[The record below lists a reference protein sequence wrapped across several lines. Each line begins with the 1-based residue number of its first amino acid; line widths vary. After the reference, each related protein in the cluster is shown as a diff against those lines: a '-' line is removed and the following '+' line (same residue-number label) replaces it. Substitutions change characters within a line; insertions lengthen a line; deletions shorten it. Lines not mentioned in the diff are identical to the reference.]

1 MEHTPTKYG
10 YARESTNEEKQ
21 NIEYQIKYLK
31 NNGVEDENIYKE
43 YASGAKEDRIE
54 YNKLLKQLKPKDSLY
69 VTEISRLSRSTKQ
82 LIEMINFVK
91 DNHLQLVIGSLNVD
105 CRENELDPMV
115 KGMLQMMSVF
125 AELEK
130 DIISQRVKEGMA
142 NAQNVGRP
150 KFGEDNIPEKFY
162 KYYTQFKNGVIE
174 SKVDFCK
181 ILGVSRPTLDKF
193 IAFVERKK
201 GLNSD

>member
-1 MEHTPTKYG
+1 MEHIPTKYG
-10 YARESTNEEKQ
+10 YARESTDVEKQ

-31 NNGVEDENIYKE
+31 NNGVEDENIYRE
-43 YASGAKEDRIE
+43 YASGTKEDRIE
-54 YNKLLKQLKPKDSLY
+54 YNKLIKQLKPKDSLY
-69 VTEISRLSRSTKQ
+69 VTEISRLSRSSKQ
-82 LIEMINFVK
+82 LIEMINYVK
-91 DNHLQLVIGSLNVD
+91 ENHLQLVIGSLNVD

-125 AELEK
+125 AELER

-142 NAQNVGRP
+142 NAKNVGRP
-150 KFGEDNIPEKFY
+150 KFCENNIPEKFY
-162 KYYTQFKNGVIE
+162 KYYMQFKNGAIE
-174 SKVDFCK
+174 SKIDFCK

-201 GLNSD
+201 RC

>member
-1 MEHTPTKYG
+1 MEHIPTKYG

-21 NIEYQIKYLK
+21 NIAYQIKYLK
-31 NNGVEDENIYKE
+31 ANGVDDENIYQE
-43 YASGAKEDRIE
+43 YASGANEDRVE
-54 YNKLLKQLKPKDSLY
+54 YNKLLKQLQPKDSLY

-82 LIEMINFVK
+82 LIEMINYVK

-105 CRENELDPMV
+105 CRDNELDPMV

-125 AELEK
+125 AELER

-142 NAQNVGRP
+142 NAKNVGRP

-162 KYYTQFKNGVIE
+162 KYYTKFKSGSIE
-174 SKVDFCK
+174 SKIDLSN

-193 IAFVERKK
+193 INFVENQK
-201 GLNSD
+201 GPSSD